1 MADHVH
7 TQIVEALV
15 TALTGLATTG
25 AHVYANRLHP
35 LAEST
40 LPAMRL
46 SLDQESVEGYTLHPN
61 PILDRRLTVVVEA
74 CVLAD
79 DGSADATVE
88 QIQKEVEIALA
99 AGISPGGHHLDVLY
113 TGSNYDDE
121 AGGLDA
127 AVRRMEFRIDFST
140 PANAPDTFA

>member
-1 MADHVH
+1 
-7 TQIVEALV
+7 
-15 TALTGLATTG
+15 
-25 AHVYANRLHP
+25 
-35 LAEST
+35 
-40 LPAMRL
+40 
-46 SLDQESVEGYTLHPN
+46 VEGYTLHPN
-61 PILDRRLTVVVEA
+61 PILDRRLTAVVEA